1 MDNFLQRMKR
11 LGTLET
17 DPETKGG
24 YRFPNLLHTLYFRM
38 ESEQISR

>member
-11 LGTLET
+11 LGALET
-17 DPETKGG
+17 DPEVKGG

-38 ESEQISR
+38 ESQRIYR